1 MGDGGTLLVAGVVG
15 FVGFALLVFG
25 IVLGTVLSRRPT
37 TSSPDLGA
45 MQASLASLQEAAR
58 AQGQQ
63 VSDLLRSLQEL
74 AALTTQLQARAQANE
89 QHQLQLQHSFQ
100 LMSQG
105 LGELRATFAALPAL
119 QEATHIQ
126 AQRLDELTRTLET
139 LKTLTAQL
147 QARADAS
154 EQRQSQLHAGL
165 QRTSELLGE
174 LRTSLTSMLQQ
185 QGATVNRI
193 DQLQQ
198 ALAAAHQALN
208 ELRRNDEE
216 ARRQQEELAR
226 FVTRL
231 DTILTGSASRGAAG
245 EHVLEAILEHLPPE
259 FKAFNLTIR
268 NRTVEF
274 AFRLP
279 NGKHVPIDSKWVGIR
294 QLEQLD
300 EASSEQTRK
309 ELEQLLARRIEEV
322 TAYLDLDLT
331 LGLAIVAVPD
341 AVYRWTQRLHAR
353 ALEKGVIVIAY
364 SMAIPYFLTLLH
376 FAIRF
381 LRDEETAQLSA
392 ITHQLEHALR
402 EIQSEL
408 NGRYARAL
416 TMLQNSRDAL
426 AQQAAGALG
435 TLRQLQALSGASG
448 TLALAEALEG
458 EQRVDE

>member
-1 MGDGGTLLVAGVVG
+1 MGDGTILLAAGIVGAGLLVGVLAV
-15 FVGFALLVFG
+15 
-25 IVLGTVLSRRPT
+25 VLGLVLSRRVTAP
-37 TSSPDLGA
+37 SPELGA
-45 MQASLASLQEAAR
+45 LQAALQALQVDLRAASTTLPAIQEAA
-58 AQGQQ
+58 
-63 VSDLLRSLQEL
+63 
-74 AALTTQLQARAQANE
+74 
-89 QHQLQLQHSFQ
+89 
-100 LMSQG
+100 
-105 LGELRATFAALPAL
+105 
-119 QEATHIQ
+119 HIHER
-126 AQRLDELTRTLET
+126 RLDELTRTLGT
-139 LKTLTAQL
+139 LTTLTAQL
-147 QARADAS
+147 QARAEAS
-154 EQRQSQLHAGL
+154 EQRQSQLQTNL
-165 QRTSELLGE
+165 QRTSEVLGE
-174 LRTSLTSMLQQ
+174 LRTAL
-185 QGATVNRI
+185 ATVLQHQGTTANRI

-198 ALAAAHQALN
+198 ALTAAHQALA

-231 DTILTGSASRGAAG
+231 DAILTGSASRGAAG
-245 EHVLEAILEHLPPE
+245 EHVLEAILEHLPAE
-259 FKAFNLTIR
+259 FKAFDLTIR

-279 NGKHVPIDSKWVGIR
+279 NGKHVPIDSKWVGTR

-300 EASSEQTRK
+300 ETADEQTRR
-309 ELEQLLARRIEEV
+309 ELEQLLARRIDEV
-322 TAYLDLDLT
+322 TAYLDPDLT

-381 LRDEETAQLSA
+381 LRDEETVQLSA
-392 ITHQLEHALR
+392 IAHQLEHALR

-458 EQRVDE
+458 EHRADE